1 MNDRPGEAI
10 GPLRRAIAFGGSA
23 ADVMPPLARAFL
35 KRKRY
40 VAAFACVRDAL
51 DAGVGERDLAEE
63 LREIETRLGP
73 GLTAW
78 KARMLA

>member
-1 MNDRPGEAI
+1 
-10 GPLRRAIAFGGSA
+10 
-23 ADVMPPLARAFL
+23 MPPLARAFL

-40 VAAFACVRDAL
+40 VAAFACLRDAL
-51 DAGVGERDLAEE
+51 EAGVGERDLADEM
-63 LREIETRLGP
+63 REVETALGP